1 MKMSNTQEE
10 HLRRVIRDAMAID
23 PLISSR
29 AMVDLVEKKT
39 NRPIGRVYVMK
50 LMRKVS
56 GEIVVRADREQV
68 EKKIAY
74 LRERN
79 RVICEELFRMAF
91 PDPKLIPQPELID
104 RRKALEAIARIE
116 ANQAKLEMDFG
127 LFERKLGTLGVEHR
141 LKPLDEAAL
150 NDIVRTFQAWAEP
163 PQMRKIERIRTIEAQ
178 ATIITNEPPNAQP
191 AKPSKQPS
199 TIPAVS
205 QAGLVA
211 TE

>member
-1 MKMSNTQEE
+1 M
-10 HLRRVIRDAMAID
+10 IRDAMAID